1 MRRALPWLLC
11 AVALAAVVAP
21 MAQGTAS
28 AKDPRVAG
36 LIAKVNAL
44 QGKVTALQGRVGPLE
59 AQVNDLKTASD
70 ALVSKTS
77 CIHAQGAVLRGI
89 AADDGYFFRKSGD
102 TTNIWLESA
111 FDAPLQGEAPQIYFA
126 TVTAGCV
133 TASYGVRAAGITGRA
148 PSIAHLAQAGR

>member
-1 MRRALPWLLC
+1 MKRALPWLLC

-28 AKDPRVAG
+28 AKDPRVPG

-44 QGKVTALQGRVGPLE
+44 QKTVSSLAS
-59 AQVNDLKTASD
+59 QVSGLTTASD
-70 ALVSKTS
+70 ALVAKTS

-89 AADDGYFFRKSGD
+89 AADDGYFFRKTGD

-111 FDAPLQGEAPQIYFA
+111 FDAPLQGEAPALYFA

-133 TASYGVRAAGITGRA
+133 ASSYSVRTAPLVGRA
-148 PSIAHLAQAGR
+148 PTMAHLAQAGR